1 MLKYILKFAVKDFEI
16 QKKSV
21 INYFIL
27 GMLLTAIFSLANF
40 SDRQMIFSLMFFVIV
55 YGFVNKA
62 LYEDE
67 KNNTLRLIAS
77 LPVKRET
84 VVYARYLSVGL
95 MAAFTACLFFV
106 LSNVLTG
113 GNAANES
120 SAAGL
125 LVSGATVLVFCIILS
140 IYLPLAFKLGY
151 IKAAGINRFLMIGI
165 FAFFGAGAV
174 AVEGL
179 LKDNPPAFIVN
190 LEAFFSSLDLNLVIA
205 AAIAAVLLVYIGSM
219 RLSAAIFRKRELF

>member
-1 MLKYILKFAVKDFEI
+1 MLKQVLKFAIKDFEI

-21 INYFIL
+21 FNYFIL
-27 GMLLTAIFSLANF
+27 GLLLTVIFSLANF
-40 SDRQMIFSLMFFVIV
+40 SDRQMIFSLMVFVIV

-67 KNNTLRLIAS
+67 KNNTLRLIVS

-84 VVYARYLSVGL
+84 IVYARYLSVGV

-106 LSNVLTG
+106 LSNVLTDG
-113 GNAANES
+113 ANES

-125 LVSGATVLVFCIILS
+125 LVSGATILVFIIMLS

-179 LKDNPPAFIVN
+179 LKNNPPAFIVN
-190 LEAFFSSLDLNLVIA
+190 LDAFLSSLDLSLIIA
-205 AAIAAVLLVYIGSM
+205 AALAAVLLVYIGSM